1 MKKIAH
7 RSLRQRTP
15 WVVMSPRRV
24 RRLQRLLAWLTA
36 FGAATA
42 AANPQGAQV
51 VSGQAKFDLQGN
63 TLTVTNTP
71 GAIVNWQTFNIGRQE
86 LTRFVQESARS
97 QVLNRVVGGTP
108 SEILGALQ
116 SNGRVFLVNP
126 NGVVFGREAQVDVAG
141 LVVSTLHLS
150 NEDFTQQ
157 RYRFQETS
165 GAGAVQNL
173 GRISTASGG
182 QVLLIAPQVDNSGVI
197 QAPDGHIWLAAGG
210 SVEVADIDQ
219 PELRVEIRNDQQQAV
234 NLGELMA
241 RQVSVYGGLVRHAG
255 VIEARSAS
263 VGPGGVVRLH
273 AGAAGTTEVNGRIDA
288 QGRGAAAAA
297 QGGSVRITGQQVRLG
312 DAAHIDASGPS
323 GGGEVLVGG
332 GWQGADASV
341 TNATHTTVASG
352 AQMHADAWVQ
362 GDGGTVVVW
371 ADDTARVQ
379 GQLTARGGAQSGD
392 GGRIETSGKRRLQV
406 TQAADASAP
415 HGQPGQWLLD
425 PYNLTVQVDTGSLD
439 ANGPTF
445 YADSDASTVSA
456 TVVNTALSAG
466 TDVLITTGAGDGTD
480 TTRGHITVAAPI
492 QMAAA
497 SGTTSATLT
506 LNAAG
511 NIHLQADIGA
521 SQGVL
526 DVDMVAGGAVSAD
539 PVLRQDG
546 SSTPAWVQASRLFV
560 QATQGVMLEGNNQV
574 QNLMVQ
580 NLGTGAVA
588 LRNTGDLN
596 VTSMTNPGGDVRIN
610 NTGHLTVAGLNTA
623 GDVLQ
628 PAAGN
633 VDLTATGDLNIS
645 NFNATAYVGASA
657 LPNMGGHVNLSGANL
672 TLRGLRASGNV
683 GLTASGNVNLLSL
696 NEASYV
702 DDTHFV
708 YNLPFTFKYYG
719 QSYTQAAITTNGLI
733 TFGATTDEYEDSVA
747 GLTAFKAVAPAWNDW
762 VIGTSYNKDIRINAS
777 ADTLGVRWDV
787 ARFASESQTASFESV
802 LRADGSIRFNYG
814 AANYNFANDVTV
826 GLSDGLGTVLPS
838 ALLQRPNFSLNLLP
852 STTFTPNA
860 TGGYTETVSD
870 TATPLSTV
878 GTVSGLA
885 LLGRGSGDALNTLG
899 QLTVQVGGALEAPDR
914 VVAAALDVTAH
925 TGVRLTGDNAWGR
938 MAVRNLGSSG
948 AVEIYNTAPELVLD
962 TLTNAALD
970 APVLLEH
977 NGDVRVAG
985 PVQGQGALGMAASG
999 AMTVAAPA
1007 GATQPA
1013 QVRARTDLALTAR
1026 TGTLAVQG
1034 DVVSDTGRVT
1044 LTAGA
1049 GLSLADNAHLTAA
1062 TDATLYSAAGN
1073 ITSAA
1078 ALQVG
1083 ALWLSAPAGNIA
1095 VHNAA
1100 PAVDMGGTAP
1110 AFAVLEAPAALTLG
1124 DVTAQGNIELT
1135 QTAGTLSQP
1144 AGRTLSSQS
1153 GNVGLTAQTLQLDG
1167 QVHGQMVALNA
1178 TGAVLQADSGAVH
1191 AERLGVASGAGAA
1204 LLGTGN
1210 QLAFFSAQDSGAGT
1224 GVQLVNTTPASATV
1238 FTLENITAQGDITV
1252 SNTGGMHLP
1261 EGYTVHSTAGNV
1273 ALQTFSPLT
1282 VDGAV
1287 QADAGSVA
1295 LTAGNGGALTLGSTA
1310 TVVAGSGDV
1319 SLTGGS
1325 VANAATITDGK
1336 GQTLTPTV
1344 TVTGDTPTEP
1354 PTPEPTPEPTEPPTP
1369 APTPEPTPEPT
1380 PAPTEPP
1387 PEPTQPPL
1395 PEPTE
1400 PPPEPTQSPVPEPTL
1415 PPLPEPTLP
1424 PVAVA
1429 VSGFQGQV
1437 ESVLLTTVQAVVNV
1451 AHTPT
1456 ALLAEA
1462 VHALP
1467 ADPAA
1472 AEPTPE
1478 TGAVPLSGALPGAA
1492 SEPPAEEMM
1501 CR

>member
-7 RSLRQRTP
+7 RSPRQRTP

-157 RYRFQETS
+157 RYRFQDTS

-210 SVEVADIDQ
+210 NVEVADIDQ

-263 VGPGGVVRLH
+263 VGSGGVVRLH
-273 AGAAGTTEVNGRIDA
+273 AGAAGTTEVQGRIDA

-297 QGGSVRITGQQVRLG
+297 TGGSVRITGQQVRLG

-341 TNATHTTVASG
+341 TNATHTTVARG
-352 AQMHADAWVQ
+352 AQLHADAWVQ

-379 GQLTARGGAQSGD
+379 GQLTARGGAQGGD

-425 PYNLTVQVDTGSLD
+425 PYNLTVQADTGSLD

-466 TDVLITTGAGDGTD
+466 TDVLITTGAGDGAD

-497 SGTTSATLT
+497 SSTTSATLT
-506 LNAAG
+506 LEAAG
-511 NIHLQADIGA
+511 NIELQADIGA

-526 DVDMVAGGAVSAD
+526 GVELLAGGAVNAAQ
-539 PVLRQDG
+539 VVRAG
-546 SSTPAWVQASRLFV
+546 GASTPAQVQAASLGVR
-560 QATQGVMLEGNNQV
+560 ATQGVTLEGDNRV
-574 QNLMVQ
+574 QNLVVR
-580 NLGTGAVA
+580 NTGSGAVA
-588 LRNTGDLN
+588 FHNATDLN
-596 VTSMTNPGGDVRIN
+596 AISIVNHGGDVRI
-610 NTGHLTVAGLNTA
+610 GSAGALTVSTELDTTGTA
-623 GDVLQ
+623 TH

-633 VDLTATGDLNIS
+633 VSLSAGGDLNVS
-645 NFNATAYVGASA
+645 NLNATAYSDGTTLLASA
-657 LPNMGGHVNLSGANL
+657 SGGQVDLSGANI
-672 TLRGLRASGNV
+672 TLQGLRASGNV
-683 GLTASGNVNLLSL
+683 GLSASGNVHLLSL
-696 NEASYV
+696 DAASYE

-708 YNLPFTFKYYG
+708 YNLPFTFNYYG
-719 QSYTQAAITTNGLI
+719 QPYTQAYITTNGLI
-733 TFGATTDEYEDSVA
+733 TFGSGNDSYTDSPQELGS
-747 GLTAFKAVAPAWNDW
+747 FKAIAPAWNDW
-762 VIGTSYNKDIRINAS
+762 IIGSTYNKDIRLSAS

-787 ARFASESQTASFESV
+787 ARWSSESQTASFESV

-814 AANYNFANDVTV
+814 AANDSFANDVTI
-826 GLSDGLGTVLPS
+826 GLSDGLGS
-838 ALLQRPNFSLNLLP
+838 ALLSGLLQRPDFSLNLLP

-860 TGGYTETVSD
+860 AGGYTETLST
-870 TATPLSTV
+870 TATPLFTA

-885 LLGRGSGDALNTLG
+885 QLGRGTGDALNTLG
-899 QLTVQVGGALEAPDR
+899 QLTVQAGGALEAPDR
-914 VVAAALDVTAH
+914 VVASALDVTAH
-925 TGVRLTGDNAWGR
+925 TGVRLAGDNAWGR
-938 MAVRNLGSSG
+938 LAARNLGSG
-948 AVEIYNTAPELVLD
+948 GIEIYNTAPELLLD
-962 TLTNAALD
+962 EVSNAAPGGAISLD
-970 APVLLEH
+970 H
-977 NGDVRVAG
+977 SGDLRVQG
-985 PVQGQGALGMAASG
+985 TVQGQGSVSMAASG
-999 AMTVAAPA
+999 ALTVAAPVQA
-1007 GATQPA
+1007 EPTAATQS
-1013 QVRARTDLALTAR
+1013 ARVQARDALSLTAR
-1026 TGTLAVQG
+1026 TGVLALQG
-1034 DVVSDTGRVT
+1034 ELVSDTAGVA
-1044 LTAGA
+1044 LTAGTGIA
-1049 GLSLADNAHLTAA
+1049 LADTARLGAA
-1062 TDATLYSAAGN
+1062 TDATLHTVAGD
-1073 ITSAA
+1073 ITSSV
-1078 ALQVG
+1078 ALQVD
-1083 ALWLSAPAGNIA
+1083 ALALSAPAGGITVN
-1095 VHNAA
+1095 H
-1100 PAVDMGGTAP
+1100 TAP
-1110 AFAVLEAPAALTLG
+1110 VADTGGAVQAFALLEAPTALALG
-1124 DVTAQGNIELT
+1124 DVTAQGDITFT
-1135 QTAGTLSQP
+1135 QTGGTLSQP
-1144 AGRTLSSQS
+1144 IDRVLRSQS
-1153 GNVGLTAQTLQLDG
+1153 GNVTLQADALQLAG
-1167 QVHGQMVALNA
+1167 QVQAQQVTLNA
-1178 TGAVLQADSGAVH
+1178 TGAVQQADSGAIQ
-1191 AERLGVASGAGAA
+1191 AQRLAVTSGAGAA

-1210 QLAFFSAQDSGAGT
+1210 QVAFFSAQDSGAGT

-1238 FTLENITAQGDITV
+1238 FTLGNVSAQGDITV
-1252 SNTGGMHLP
+1252 SNTGGMQLP

-1273 ALQTFSPLT
+1273 ALQAFSPLT

-1295 LTAGNGGALTLGSTA
+1295 LTAGNDGALTLGSTA

-1354 PTPEPTPEPTEPPTP
+1354 PTPEPTPES
-1369 APTPEPTPEPT
+1369 TPEPT
-1380 PAPTEPP
+1380 
-1387 PEPTQPPL
+1387 
-1395 PEPTE
+1395 
-1400 PPPEPTQSPVPEPTL
+1400 
-1415 PPLPEPTLP
+1415 PEPTLP

-1456 ALLAEA
+1456 ALLAQ
-1462 VHALP
+1462 VVGDDIP

-1472 AEPTPE
+1472 PAESTE
-1478 TGAVPLSGALPGAA
+1478 TGLLPFSGALPGAA